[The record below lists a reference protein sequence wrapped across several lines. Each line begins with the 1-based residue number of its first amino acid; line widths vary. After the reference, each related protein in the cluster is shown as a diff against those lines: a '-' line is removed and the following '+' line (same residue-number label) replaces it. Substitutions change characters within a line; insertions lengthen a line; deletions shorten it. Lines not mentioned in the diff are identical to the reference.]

1 MLAIVLYLD
10 RDDAGPVWLEVG
22 VAGADLYSDAFLKKG
37 RQLLVDHGDRGSL
50 VVVKVLLGYQ

>member
-1 MLAIVLYLD
+1 MLPVVLDLD
-10 RDDAGPVWLEVG
+10 GDDAGAVRLEPG
-22 VAGADLYSDAFLKKG
+22 VARADLYSDAFLEKG